1 MVCVTDKTHEI
12 VTERALAFSK
22 KEFGEI
28 AKIPS
33 WASEDES
40 HFFFLSLDKYDRQ
53 NLSHYEWHL
62 RKDMVIDYKFTPYT
76 NGKPGVNM
84 MLNSM
89 WKWSGPSLFDQLEPP
104 REAYKR
110 LDSDSDSDDDDEIDE
125 IADAAAARATSTDT
139 ELNAEEKEIDD
150 EVEARVAER
159 FNLPATTSELL
170 RGAQLL
176 ERAGYDGIAARMR
189 NNAEAQI
196 RAAYVPMAPPKLER
210 QNGITGAGGRRRR
223 APPSE

>member
-1 MVCVTDKTHEI
+1 VKITPQKNLMVRVTDKTHEI

-33 WASEDES
+33 WTSEDES

-89 WKWSGPSLFDQLEPP
+89 WKWSGLSLFDQLEPP
-104 REAYKR
+104 MAVRREAYKR
-110 LDSDSDSDDDDEIDE
+110 LDSDDEDDIDK
-125 IADAAAARATSTDT
+125 IADAAAARATSTNT

-150 EVEARVAER
+150 EVELQLIKR
-159 FNLPATTSELL
+159 FNLPVVLTNVSMSDEVRTMMD
-170 RGAQLL
+170 AQ
-176 ERAGYDGIAARMR
+176 
-189 NNAEAQI
+189 QP
-196 RAAYVPMAPPKLER
+196 PMAPPKLVR
-210 QNGITGAGGRRRR
+210 QNAIDGHRCRRET
-223 APPSE
+223 PQ